1 MTSSENHFI
10 SLAGS
15 DFLWMNIPVTYLP
28 ARQLYQEWASTYDDR
43 SNPLIE
49 AESKVLAA
57 IIGDVAGKKVLDLG
71 CGTGRHAVLL
81 AKAGA
86 HVTGVD
92 FSEEML
98 VVARSNAA
106 GLDVTFLNAELGA
119 VPLEDP
125 FDLVLCSLVLSH
137 VPDLRP
143 AMKEMARLTRPAGK
157 IIITDL
163 RTDYWFK
170 KTKKIRKFGTYVT
183 DGFKHTLS
191 DYRAAVATCGLKQE
205 RLTRIY
211 FDNAIVARFWW
222 FFYLKFVA
230 VGYAWEFSKPSA

>member
-1 MTSSENHFI
+1 M
-10 SLAGS
+10 
-15 DFLWMNIPVTYLP
+15 TYLP
-28 ARQLYQEWASTYDDR
+28 ARQLYQEWARTYDGP

-49 AESKVLAA
+49 AESKVLAG
-57 IIGDVAGKKVLDLG
+57 IIGDVAGKKILDLG
-71 CGTGRHAVLL
+71 CGTGRESILL

-86 HVTGVD
+86 RVTGVD

-98 VVARSNAA
+98 DVARSNAA
-106 GLDVTFLNAELGA
+106 GLEVTFINAEVGA
-119 VPLEDP
+119 VPLEEQ

-137 VPDLRP
+137 VPDLLP
-143 AMKEMARLTRPAGK
+143 AMKEMARLTRPGGK

-191 DYRAAVATCGLKQE
+191 DYRAAVATCGLKQV
-205 RLTRIY
+205 RLTKIY
-211 FDNAIVARFWW
+211 FDDAIVARFWW
-222 FFYLKFVA
+222 FFYLKFIA
-230 VGYAWEFSKPSA
+230 VGYAFELSKPAA